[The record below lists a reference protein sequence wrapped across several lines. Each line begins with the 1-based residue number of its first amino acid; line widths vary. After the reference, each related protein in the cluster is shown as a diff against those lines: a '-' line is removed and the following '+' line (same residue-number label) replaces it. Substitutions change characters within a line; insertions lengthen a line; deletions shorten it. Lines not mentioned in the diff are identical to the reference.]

1 MNSPPCEN
9 TPFAAAACLRTCVSP
24 DGRFRVGIHTPA
36 FAVDNLRKNDFISR
50 LGMMP
55 DGTPV
60 WNHAN
65 FPKSNVQEPAA
76 DRIYEIANP
85 FPFRGTTFINSA
97 WADPKAGRPDKTGI
111 AKPGRCS
118 LFSSL
123 DNWKNNVTLQDKTRL
138 LESLPHPLKIA
149 LAQASTDPVELRVLA
164 CHACTLVFDHES
176 AKPAGMGFGPGKHGT
191 PAPDIR
197 FHDLFEVLVNNPHLP
212 DDYKEAMVLRPG
224 IQGNSEIVGEYTDGA
239 THVVEYLRRNSYI
252 PWGHFASNMAS
263 DAIRYRAQDL
273 TFNDM
278 QGLRHLY
285 YQRVYVRLAGQLG
298 LCLPPHR
305 TGLSQQALEDLRLA
319 VITALDNGCSP
330 PLQFNAA
337 LWGWNFGFGFAQ
349 SGHRL
354 HASHQMIHQQN
365 ALVPRQVMDDTHTP
379 LPAFAWG
386 DLVAEFVRAYEAAHD
401 KPFFDAYIAAIKNN
415 NRTDGT
421 DKGENSLIVYEDD
434 HVILF
439 APKAQVS
446 EWELQLMAKAGISH
460 ILAADTATRKSL
472 DRGIL
477 TAVQV
482 LEKLGADMVTGSE
495 LSGRFDEKH
504 TGQHLLYSFIPR
516 LPYAPATFSEAQLR
530 WISGIF
536 PEDFAHACRRTL
548 KRVAQDKKEIP

>member
-1 MNSPPCEN
+1 MDSLPCEN
-9 TPFAAAACLRTCVSP
+9 TPPAAAASLRTCVSP
-24 DGRFRVGIHTPA
+24 CGRFRVGIHTPS

-50 LGMMP
+50 LGMLP

-65 FPKSNVQEPAA
+65 FPKNNVQEPAA

-97 WADPKAGRPDKTGI
+97 WADPKAGRPEKTGI
-111 AKPGRCS
+111 TKPGRCS

-123 DNWKNNVTLQDKTRL
+123 DTWKTKLTLQDKTRL

-149 LAQASTDPVELRVLA
+149 LAQASTDPVELSSLA
-164 CHACTLVFDHES
+164 CHACTLVFDQES
-176 AKPAGMGFGPGKHGT
+176 AKPAGMGFIPGKKGT
-191 PAPDIR
+191 PVPEIR

-298 LCLPPHR
+298 VCPPPHR

-319 VITALDNGCSP
+319 VMTALDNGCST

-365 ALVPRQVMDDTHTP
+365 ALVPRQVMDDAHDP
-379 LPAFAWG
+379 LPAFTCG
-386 DLVAEFVRAYEAAHD
+386 DLVAAFVRAYEAAHD
-401 KPFFDAYIAAIKNN
+401 KPFFDTYIAAIKNN

-421 DKGENSLIVYEDD
+421 GKGEKSLIVYEDD

-446 EWELQLMAKAGISH
+446 EWELQLMTKARIPH

-482 LEKLGADMVTGSE
+482 LETLGADMVTGSE